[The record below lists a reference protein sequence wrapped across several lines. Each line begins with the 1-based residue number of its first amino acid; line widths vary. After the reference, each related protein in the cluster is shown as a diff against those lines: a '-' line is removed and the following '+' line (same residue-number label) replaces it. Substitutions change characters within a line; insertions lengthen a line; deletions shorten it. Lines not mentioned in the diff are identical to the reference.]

1 MKLYELSEDTSSLHR
16 ILHSHGSVSMTKG
29 PWLIARRRRTALT
42 LKKKGYPW
50 TTQITPASQLLQLL
64 CETLL
69 LAGIREK
76 EL

>member
-1 MKLYELSEDTSSLHR
+1 MYSLHQ

-29 PWLIARRRRTALT
+29 PWLMARRRTALT

-50 TTQITPASQLLQLL
+50 TTQITPASQRLQLL
-64 CETLL
+64 CETLP